1 MIDGIT
7 TLING
12 IISATMI
19 SGVEIVTMI
28 SGVEIAT
35 MISGIFIPAYC
46 WWMRSCWMIF
56 GTCTISFC
64 GKIVGGPVRDASISR
79 L

>member
-12 IISATMI
+12 IVSTTMI

-35 MISGIFIPAYC
+35 MISGIFI
-46 WWMRSCWMIF
+46 R
-56 GTCTISFC
+56 
-64 GKIVGGPVRDASISR
+64 KIVGGPVRDTSILEAVVVLHEVVNVNLVEGSISLSMR
-79 L
+79 